1 MKTYLVT
8 GGCGF
13 IGSHL
18 CQSLLSKGHNVRII
32 DNLSTGTI
40 SDSLQGCEIILGNIF
55 DRKLLEN
62 SMQDIDACFH
72 LAGISSQENLGINI
86 NDTAIS
92 GMKNILYTAQE
103 NKFRNAIPV
112 VYTSSAI
119 VYGDNANIELN
130 EEDVVRPTNGYSVDN
145 ICNELY
151 ARIANIQYHIPTT
164 GLRLFNV
171 YGPGQHSHS
180 PYSRVISNIIDHII
194 NKTPIQIEGDGQQ
207 QEEFIFVNDVVNALI
222 CAMNKIQSG
231 NKIYNVCS
239 GIATSENQILNIL
252 QSISG
257 QSLPVIYKLNE
268 THKVTISTGN
278 NAQFRKDITSTSF
291 TNITEGLKLTYQS
304 LLQKKPSDLLSYSNG
319 VYS

>member
-18 CQSLLSKGHNVRII
+18 CKSLLSEGHNVRII
-32 DNLSTGTI
+32 DNLSTGTL
-40 SDSLQGCEIILGNIF
+40 SDSLNGCEVIIGDIF
-55 DRKLLEN
+55 DRKLLEH
-62 SMQDIDACFH
+62 SMNDIDACFH
-72 LAGISSQENLGINI
+72 LAGVSSQNNPGINI
-86 NDTAIS
+86 NDTTIS
-92 GMKNILYTAQE
+92 GMKNILYTAQK
-103 NKFRNAIPV
+103 NQYRNAIPV

-119 VYGDNANIELN
+119 VYGDNASIQLN
-130 EEDVVRPTNGYSVDN
+130 ENDSVRPTNGYSVDN

-151 ARIANIQYHIPTT
+151 ARVANIQYHIPTT

-171 YGPGQHSHS
+171 YGPGQHRYS
-180 PYSRVISNIIDHII
+180 PYSKIITNIIDHII
-194 NKTPIQIEGDGQQ
+194 NQTPIKIEGDGQQ
-207 QEEFIFVNDVVNALI
+207 QEEFVFVSDVVNALI
-222 CAMNKIQSG
+222 CAMNKIQSA

-257 QSLPVIYKLNE
+257 QSLPVVYKLNE
-268 THKVTISTGN
+268 TRRVTISTGN
-278 NAQFRKDITSTSF
+278 NAQFCKDITSKPF

-304 LLQKKPSDLLSYSNG
+304 FLQNRSANLLSYSNG
-319 VYS
+319 AS